1 MKHIF
6 DWLREQIMT
15 DANLDTEC
23 PEFSCW
29 VRTNKNCNECNL
41 KSLQVRAIFDIITE
55 AEGKWESD
63 CKRADFEYRINDV
76 LPMLEEK
83 CLYGT
88 ASLIKAMADALGI
101 KISEVSNGMG

>member
-1 MKHIF
+1 MKWIF
-6 DWLREQIMT
+6 DWLREQMQERIKLYQTLDMT
-15 DANLDTEC
+15 ETAVDVAIKETERFI
-23 PEFSCW
+23 EYI
-29 VRTNKNCNECNL
+29 N
-41 KSLQVRAIFDIITE
+41 E
-55 AEGKWESD
+55 AEAKWESE

-76 LPMLEEK
+76 LTMLEEK